1 MRVLIVG
8 GGGREHALAW
18 AISASPLLEKLWV
31 APGNPGTATLAE
43 NVAIGALDVPAL
55 VEFARAQKA
64 DLVVPGPEAPLVAG
78 LADAMAVA
86 GIRCCG
92 PTAAAAHLEGSK
104 AFAKEICDAAGI
116 PTAGWERFDDQ
127 DAALDFVAR
136 RGAPIVVKADGLA
149 AGKGVVVAQ

>member
-18 AISASPLLEKLWV
+18 AISASPLLDKLWV

-55 VEFARAQKA
+55 VEFARAQKV

-78 LADAMAVA
+78 LADALARA

-92 PTAAAAHLEGSK
+92 PTAAAAQLEGSK
-104 AFAKEICDAAGI
+104 AFAK
-116 PTAGWERFDDQ
+116 FDGNVE
-127 DAALDFVAR
+127 FV
-136 RGAPIVVKADGLA
+136 G
-149 AGKGVVVAQ
+149 